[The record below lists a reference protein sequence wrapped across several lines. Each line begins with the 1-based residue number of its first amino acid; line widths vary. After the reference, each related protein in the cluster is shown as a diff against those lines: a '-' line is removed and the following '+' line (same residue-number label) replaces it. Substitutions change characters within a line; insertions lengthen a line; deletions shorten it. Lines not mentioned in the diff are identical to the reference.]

1 MNKVVNVICLDCNVK
16 DVANWS
22 DFGAEQSCLYCDAPA
37 VNLIKVAI

>member
-16 DVANWS
+16 DVANWN

-37 VNLIKVAI
+37 VNLIKVGK